1 MRAWSP
7 AEPTPRALEQVVYGG
22 AVLLLT
28 LPWLWPFASGP
39 SPQVEP
45 WLASVACGGL
55 LLLLAVFA
63 RVPLL
68 PALTCAWMVAASASC
83 VIAMLQYFGLSKG
96 LAPWINVAPIGEAF
110 ANLRQR
116 NQFATLTNIGLATLL
131 LSDAAQRNF
140 GIMRLPFSK
149 PSSKGQPGWVVVG
162 AAALMAAGNA
172 ASASRT
178 GMVQLGLILIL
189 LAAWGYWRQAATR
202 RLAWLVVLAYGSAA
216 LLLPRLAGLD
226 PSASGILA
234 RLQDGGPACAS
245 RWVLWGNVWQLVI
258 DKPWWGWGWGW
269 GELDFAH
276 FMHLY
281 SGPRFCD
288 ILDNA
293 HNLPL
298 HLAVEMGLPAAVF
311 ACGLGLWVVWRARPW
326 REASP
331 VRQMAW
337 AVLALIL
344 LHSMLEYPLW
354 YGPFQ
359 IAALVCIWL
368 LLTTRGGASVS
379 ETGVVSPPD
388 LAQSKVCGVVT
399 GKTIGALALLVLCL
413 VAYAAWDYQR
423 VSQIYLAPERR
434 MSGYKDNTLKKIRD
448 SRLFGNQ
455 VRFAELST
463 VELSPANAA
472 YVNSLAKDLLHFS
485 PETRVVE
492 KVIES
497 ALLLGRD
504 SEAREY
510 LDRYRAAFP
519 TDFARWASL
528 HGIEPR
534 LSPAPRAHGPP

>member
-1 MRAWSP
+1 MAI
-7 AEPTPRALEQVVYGG
+7 VVV
-22 AVLLLT
+22 A
-28 LPWLWPFASGP
+28 LPWLWPIAIGP
-39 SPQVEP
+39 WPAALP
-45 WLASVACGGL
+45 WLVSLMCGAVIVL
-55 LLLLAVFA
+55 LGIWTRMDWPNAA
-63 RVPLL
+63 
-68 PALTCAWMVAASASC
+68 AAAWLVAAAISSG
-83 VIAMLQYFGLSKG
+83 IGLLQYFGWSSA
-96 LAPWINVAPIGEAF
+96 LAPFVNTTPIGEAF

-116 NQFATLTNIGLATLL
+116 NQFATLTNIGLATLF
-131 LSDAAQRNF
+131 LSSVHRNF
-140 GIMRLPFSK
+140 GIMRLP
-149 PSSKGQPGWVVVG
+149 SSWRASDGQPGWAVVG
-162 AAALMAAGNA
+162 VATLMAVGNA
-172 ASASRT
+172 ASSSRT

-189 LAAWGYWRQAATR
+189 LAVWGYWRQAATR
-202 RLAWLVVLAYGSAA
+202 TLALTVLLAYGSAA
-216 LLLPRLAGLD
+216 LILPRLAGLD

-234 RLQDGGPACAS
+234 RLQDGGPACSS
-245 RWVLWGNVWQLVI
+245 RWTLWGNVWQLVI
-258 DKPWWGWGWGW
+258 DKPWWGWGWG
-269 GELDFAH
+269 ELDFAH
-276 FMHLY
+276 FMRLY

-298 HLAVEMGLPAAVF
+298 HLAVELGLPVALC
-311 ACGLGLWVVWRARPW
+311 ACGLGLWMVWRARPW

-359 IAALVCIWL
+359 MAALVCTWL
-368 LLTTRGGASVS
+368 LLTTRGGISVS
-379 ETGVVSPPD
+379 ETGAARPPD
-388 LAQSKVCGVVT
+388 SAQPQVGGLVTRIVIGTLAFMV
-399 GKTIGALALLVLCL
+399 ICL

-434 MSGYKDNTLKKIRD
+434 MSGYKDNTLEKIRG
-448 SRLFGNQ
+448 SRLFANQ

-463 VELSPANAA
+463 VELTLENAA

-492 KVIES
+492 KLIES
-497 ALLLGRD
+497 ALLLGRA

-510 LDRYRAAFP
+510 LIRYKAAFP

-534 LSPAPRAHGPP
+534 LSPAPAAHGPP